1 MYVKTKNV
9 RGYVMINFAII
20 GCGRIARF
28 HLEGIFESNSANL
41 KAVCD
46 LDTEKAT
53 QLIKSRSGI
62 KVYRDYQELLL
73 DPDIDVVNICTNH
86 QSHFE
91 ISLAAIE
98 AGKHV
103 IIEKPVTLSLEEADM
118 LIAAQKKHQVKATVV
133 FQNRFNQSIKL
144 TKKALKEGM
153 FGRLSHS
160 VGSVRWCRNQDYY
173 NLDAWRGLACEKDGI
188 LMNQSIHT
196 IDLLIYLMG
205 PVKKVTGQ
213 VKTAFYDIEM
223 ENVGLA
229 TLEFENGAIGLF
241 EGAGTIY
248 PKDLEGRI
256 SIFGETGT
264 VMLGG
269 MSANTIETWRFTKDC
284 ETEQE
289 ELIKKLLEDEANAP
303 TVYGFG
309 HEKVIKDM
317 VNAITK
323 NREPKVSLQDG
334 KNALAVVLAIY
345 QSAENNGM
353 PVYCLNE

>member
-1 MYVKTKNV
+1 ML
-9 RGYVMINFAII
+9 NFAII
-20 GCGRIARF
+20 GCGRIAKF
-28 HLEGIFESNSANL
+28 HLEGILEQPLATV

-46 LDTEKAT
+46 LDIKKAER
-53 QLIKSRSGI
+53 LIASLSDI
-62 KVYRDYQELLL
+62 EIISDYRDILL
-73 DPDIDVVNICTNH
+73 DPSIDVVNICTNH

-91 ISLAAIE
+91 ITRAAIE

-103 IIEKPVTLSLEEADM
+103 IIEKPVTLSLDEADI
-118 LIAAQKKHQVKATVV
+118 LIEAQKKNNVKATVV
-133 FQNRFNQSIKL
+133 FQNRFNQSIEL
-144 TKKALKEGM
+144 TKKALDEGM
-153 FGRLSHS
+153 FGRLSHG
-160 VGSVRWCRNQDYY
+160 VGSVRWSRTQDYY
-173 NLDAWRGLACEKDGI
+173 LQDPWRGKAYEKDGI

-196 IDLLIYLMG
+196 IDLLTYLMG

-229 TLEFENGAIGLF
+229 TLEFENSAIGLF

-248 PKDLEGRI
+248 PTDLEGRI
-256 SIFGETGT
+256 NIFGETGT

-269 MSANTIETWRFTKDC
+269 MSANKIEAWRFTNDY

-289 ELIKKLLEDEANAP
+289 ELLKKLLEEEANAP

-317 VNAITK
+317 IDAIK
-323 NREPKVSLQDG
+323 EDRQPKVSLQDG

-345 QSAENNGM
+345 ESAANDGM
-353 PVYCLNE
+353 PVYCHAD